1 MSFSVKITRRQ
12 DTNGARVHSV
22 IVTIDG
28 HETLLAGGLAGA
40 EGWHS
45 LLGARGHRSDPRL

>member
-45 LLGARGHRSDPRL
+45 LLGARGHRSDPRP